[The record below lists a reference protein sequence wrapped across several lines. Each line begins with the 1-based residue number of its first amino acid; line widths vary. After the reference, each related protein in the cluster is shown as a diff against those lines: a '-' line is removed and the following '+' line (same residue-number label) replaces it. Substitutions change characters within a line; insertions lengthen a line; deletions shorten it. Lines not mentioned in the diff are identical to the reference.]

1 MNLVTPDSGLLFW
14 MVLIFA
20 ILFFLLWKFGFPVI
34 TGMVDKR
41 NDNIDKS
48 LARAREAEERMLALA
63 EEQSALLEKTSREQ
77 NEMIREAT
85 RTRERILEDARTQAD
100 AEADMILRKAR
111 KEIENEKENALREIR
126 NNVAELSVAAAEK
139 ILRQSLDSDKAQM
152 DYVTRL
158 LDEVSKDK

>member
-41 NDNIDKS
+41 SDNIDKS
-48 LARAREAEERMLALA
+48 LARAREAEKRMLDLA
-63 EEQSALLEKTSREQ
+63 EEQSALLEKTAKEQ

-85 RTRERILEDARTQAD
+85 RTRERILEDARTQAQ

-111 KEIENEKENALREIR
+111 KEIETEKESALREIR
-126 NNVAELSVAAAEK
+126 SSVAELSIAAAEK
-139 ILRQSLDSDKAQM
+139 ILRQSLGDDKAQM
-152 DYVTRL
+152 DYVSRL
-158 LDEVSKDK
+158 LDEASKDR